1 MWRVRIEGRYV
12 AQVGNDRCAGQ
23 SSAVRIDMECE
34 PLGVGLEGEKRVK
47 DPPSFLVQMD
57 EAVTNQTGIYRH
69 TLENSAGLGPDHHD
83 KANITIKQV
92 ENLFAP

>member
-1 MWRVRIEGRYV
+1 MTWRVRIEGRYV

-69 TLENSAGLGPDHHD
+69 TLE
-83 KANITIKQV
+83 TVRVWVQTTTMKQISQ
-92 ENLFAP
+92 